1 MLHVVHAL
9 YLYASLHVSRM
20 TKCGKSVFNQLQ
32 PQQVL
37 QRSGTIMD
45 LQTHSPFRHDHVL
58 QVLAMITSDQKN
70 QTHGVYCLCQLVRR
84 TLAEGF

>member
-1 MLHVVHAL
+1 
-9 YLYASLHVSRM
+9 M

-45 LQTHSPFRHDHVL
+45 LQTHSPFRHNHVL
-58 QVLAMITSDQKN
+58 KVLAMITSEESD
-70 QTHGVYCLCQLVRR
+70 TWCLLLVSTSAAHASRG
-84 TLAEGF
+84 LLIMLQSGM